1 MTKFKLK
8 MTKLTCFLFFMK
20 DYFNRDKKDELI
32 IINNKQ
38 FFKLAQMSKT
48 VLDVLIK
55 TKGDTGTK

>member
-1 MTKFKLK
+1 

-20 DYFNRDKKDELI
+20 DYFNRDKKGELI

-38 FFKLAQMSKT
+38 FFKLGQMSKT